1 MSNCLYPRQA
11 LNKAF
16 LKVKPNRSDIDIFKT
31 NLQEL
36 LAQIKESES
45 EEFHK
50 NLISD
55 FLKQTY
61 YQSQH
66 FINTKNR
73 NDLVIH
79 TGKNSDTSVGVISE
93 FKKPSTKNE
102 MLKLDNLNVK
112 ALQQLLWYFLQ
123 ERIIEN
129 NINLKHLI
137 VTNIYEWFIFDVQD
151 FERLF
156 FNNKSLVKQF
166 NEFREGKLSGT
177 KTDFFYQEV
186 AKPAIKA
193 IESELKFVYVDL
205 RNNNIE
211 HDHNLIPLYKLFSPE
226 HLLKLPFANDSNS
239 LDKDF
244 YSELLHIIGLTEVKQ
259 GSKKLI
265 QRHKEGNRNIGSL
278 LENVITQIHGLDKL
292 SRLTNSLQFGENE
305 DDQLFAVGLELVIT
319 WVNRILFLKL
329 LEAQLI
335 NYHKGDKSFAFLN
348 LDKLKN
354 YSDLNFLFFNVLAC
368 ETSQRDEYIN
378 ENFATVPYLNSSLFE
393 PTNLEHETIVIS
405 NLRDESL
412 SIFSATVLK
421 DNAGKK
427 RTGELNALQYLFEF
441 LDAYDFSSEGS
452 EAIQEDNKRLI
463 NASVLGLIFEKING
477 YKDGSFFT
485 PGFITMYMCRE
496 TIRRA
501 IIQKFNEV
509 KNWNCQTIDDLYD
522 KIDNKPEANN
532 IINSLKICDPAVGSG
547 HFLVSALNEIIAIK
561 SELKILLDR
570 QGKTLRDYQIEV
582 VNDELI
588 IIDDNGSLFEY
599 NPNNKESQRIQETL
613 FHEKQTLIEN
623 CLFGVDINPN
633 SVKICRLRLWI
644 ELLKNAYYKGQNEL
658 ETLPNIDINI
668 KCGNSLISRF
678 ELHSPLGFGLKNKQ
692 YDILSYQNAVR
703 IYRKTKSKQEK
714 RETEGLIKKIKD
726 NFRTILN
733 EQDPKKSQIRKLKM
747 QLNLLENQTLLLEES
762 KTDKKAREKKI
773 NKLNNE
779 IDKLTVELE
788 EIESGKIYENAFEW
802 RFEFPEVLNNKG
814 DFVGFDVIIG
824 NPPYIRQEEIKAFK
838 PYLQQ
843 QYTCYTGVADL
854 FIYFYEK
861 GFNILKMQ
869 GSLTYISSNKYFR
882 SGYGEKLRS
891 FLTTNTTIHTL
902 IDFGD
907 APVFEEAIA
916 YPSIIILDK
925 INVATLSNLSPQN
938 QNSDTTINV
947 LTWEADKPF
956 NEFISIITKNNFVM
970 QQKDLLSDGWR
981 LESSA
986 VLRLL
991 DKLRNA
997 GTPLGDYING
1007 RFYRGVL
1014 TGFNEAFVIDR
1025 ETRDRLIAEHPSSE
1039 EVLKPFLRGRDVK
1052 RWVINNP
1059 DLWLIFTRRGININ
1073 EYPAILN
1080 HLSQYKDRLTPGIE
1094 GGRKAG
1100 SYQWYEIQDN
1110 IAYYN
1115 EFESSKILY
1124 QEIATYQAFSWD
1136 ISGAYSNNKTFLI
1149 PDSNLFLLGLLNS
1162 KLVWFFLDYTT
1173 SKLQGGAFAMQT
1185 PYVSQIP
1192 IPKTTDT
1199 QDAYV
1204 TEIVNKILEIK
1215 NNNLN
1220 ADVSELERE
1229 IDQLVYELY
1238 GLNEEEIDII
1248 EASVTK

>member
-1 MSNCLYPRQA
+1 M
-11 LNKAF
+11 
-16 LKVKPNRSDIDIFKT
+16 
-31 NLQEL
+31 
-36 LAQIKESES
+36 
-45 EEFHK
+45 
-50 NLISD
+50 
-55 FLKQTY
+55 
-61 YQSQH
+61 
-66 FINTKNR
+66 
-73 NDLVIH
+73 
-79 TGKNSDTSVGVISE
+79 
-93 FKKPSTKNE
+93 
-102 MLKLDNLNVK
+102 
-112 ALQQLLWYFLQ
+112 
-123 ERIIEN
+123 
-129 NINLKHLI
+129 
-137 VTNIYEWFIFDVQD
+137 
-151 FERLF
+151 
-156 FNNKSLVKQF
+156 
-166 NEFREGKLSGT
+166 
-177 KTDFFYQEV
+177 
-186 AKPAIKA
+186 
-193 IESELKFVYVDL
+193 
-205 RNNNIE
+205 
-211 HDHNLIPLYKLFSPE
+211 
-226 HLLKLPFANDSNS
+226 
-239 LDKDF
+239 
-244 YSELLHIIGLTEVKQ
+244 
-259 GSKKLI
+259 
-265 QRHKEGNRNIGSL
+265 
-278 LENVITQIHGLDKL
+278 
-292 SRLTNSLQFGENE
+292 
-305 DDQLFAVGLELVIT
+305 GLELVIT

-368 ETSQRDEYIN
+368 ETSQRDEYVN

-405 NLRDESL
+405 NLRQENL

-477 YKDGSFFT
+477 
-485 PGFITMYMCRE
+485 
-496 TIRRA
+496 
-501 IIQKFNEV
+501 
-509 KNWNCQTIDDLYD
+509 
-522 KIDNKPEANN
+522 
-532 IINSLKICDPAVGSG
+532 
-547 HFLVSALNEIIAIK
+547 
-561 SELKILLDR
+561 
-570 QGKTLRDYQIEV
+570 
-582 VNDELI
+582 
-588 IIDDNGSLFEY
+588 
-599 NPNNKESQRIQETL
+599 NKESQRIQETL

-824 NPPYIRQEEIKAFK
+824 NPPYIRQEEIKALK

-891 FLTTNTTIHTL
+891 FLTINTTIHTL

-916 YPSIIILDK
+916 YPSIIILSK
-925 INVATLSNLSPQN
+925 EN

-956 NEFISIITKNNFVM
+956 NEFISIITQNNFVM

-997 GTPLGDYING
+997 GTPLGEYVKG

-1059 DLWLIFTRRGININ
+1059 DLWLIFTRRGIDIN
-1073 EYPAILN
+1073 QYPAILN
-1080 HLSQYKDRLTPGIE
+1080 HLTQYKDRLTPEIE

-1100 SYQWYEIQDN
+1100 NYQWYEIQDN

-1115 EFESSKILY
+1115 EFETFKIIY
-1124 QEIATYQAFSWD
+1124 PDIANNCNFSLD
-1136 ISGAYSNNKTFLI
+1136 LNQLFPDCTLFMI
-1149 PDSNLFLLGLLNS
+1149 PNGSLSLLAILNS
-1162 KLVWFFLDYTT
+1162 KVIHSFFPQICPKIRGDFMRFK
-1173 SKLQGGAFAMQT
+1173 SI
-1185 PYVSQIP
+1185 YVSQIP
-1192 IPKTTDT
+1192 IPKATEK
-1199 QDAYV
+1199 QEKSV

-1215 NNNLN
+1215 SNNPN

-1238 GLNEEEIDII
+1238 GLNEEEIAIM
-1248 EASVTK
+1248 ESSR